1 MHIFYLYFKSIEQGP
16 VCIVHSL
23 IKLSKSDRKQNEI
36 KKKSLVKNVIWI
48 IFFVCKKSHPIYG
61 FIIIN
66 ILHQY
71 LMPYRT
77 VSHLPTEGSQN
88 KIHYEESPHQYKCHK
103 I

>member
-1 MHIFYLYFKSIEQGP
+1 MHIFYLYFKSKEQGP

-88 KIHYEESPHQYKCHK
+88 KIHNEESPNQN
-103 I
+103 